1 MELTFKDETKGTYK
15 PLQFHIHA
23 PSEHALNGELF
34 DLEMHIVHQA
44 ADGELA
50 VLGFF
55 FTADNDTESPFLADL
70 LAKIPS
76 ANGVALDDL
85 DLKDLLDDNIA
96 GHFFSYDG
104 SLTTP
109 PCTEGVK
116 WTVVENAIDMS
127 VAQKKVFDDYY
138 KENPSFAGGKGNN
151 RALQALNA
159 RVLIEGWEGEGDGHH
174 DHSGATYLGAA
185 GAALVALAALSW

>member
-1 MELTFKDETKGTYK
+1 MELTFKDKTTGTYK
-15 PLQFHIHA
+15 PLQFHVHA

-34 DLEMHIVHQA
+34 DLEMHIVHQS

-76 ANGVALDDL
+76 GSGVGLDDL
-85 DLKDLLDDNIA
+85 DLKDLLDTNID

-127 VAQKKVFDDYY
+127 EAQKKIFDDYY

-151 RALQALNA
+151 RALQGLND

-174 DHSGATYLGAA
+174 DESAATYLGAA